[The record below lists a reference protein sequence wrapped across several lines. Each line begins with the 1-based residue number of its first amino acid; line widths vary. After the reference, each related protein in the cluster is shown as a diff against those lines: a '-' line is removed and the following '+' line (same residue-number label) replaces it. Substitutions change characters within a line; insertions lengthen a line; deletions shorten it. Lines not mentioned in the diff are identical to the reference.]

1 MAETPSIWAVQD
13 TTKLV
18 PDTVAF
24 VCSDDERCF
33 TAALIN
39 ILAK

>member
-1 MAETPSIWAVQD
+1 MAETPSFCAVKD

-18 PDTVAF
+18 FDTVAA
-24 VCSDDERCF
+24 VCSDNARYF